1 MKIFSTLLL
10 LLTATV
16 LGAQTVHNTAWQVG
30 VGSTE
35 ILDTYLSQEKFS
47 GTGITF
53 LNIDE
58 RQRDSCHWSTVI
70 EHELNLVTA
79 EDRAGKREE
88 LQGGYTLFL
97 GRQHQWLMG
106 PLRLQA
112 GAMAAA
118 DLGFIYN
125 TSNSNNPA
133 QGRVSL
139 QLMPTGAATYTLP
152 LWHRPLR
159 LRYEMQ
165 LPLAGVMFSP
175 NYGQS
180 YYEIFSLGD
189 YDHNVVPTTFV
200 SAPNL
205 RHQFSVDY
213 PVSRRLTLRVGYL
226 GHYQQSHVNN
236 LKSHV
241 YHHRLMIGVVNR
253 FSIISYRP

>member
-16 LGAQTVHNTAWQVG
+16 LSAQTVHNTAWQVG

-125 TSNSNNPA
+125 SSNSNNPA
-133 QGRVSL
+133 QGDANRC
-139 QLMPTGAATYTLP
+139 
-152 LWHRPLR
+152 
-159 LRYEMQ
+159 
-165 LPLAGVMFSP
+165 
-175 NYGQS
+175 
-180 YYEIFSLGD
+180 
-189 YDHNVVPTTFV
+189 
-200 SAPNL
+200 
-205 RHQFSVDY
+205 
-213 PVSRRLTLRVGYL
+213 GYL
-226 GHYQQSHVNN
+226 YAAALAPSAT
-236 LKSHV
+236 LA
-241 YHHRLMIGVVNR
+241 L
-253 FSIISYRP
+253 